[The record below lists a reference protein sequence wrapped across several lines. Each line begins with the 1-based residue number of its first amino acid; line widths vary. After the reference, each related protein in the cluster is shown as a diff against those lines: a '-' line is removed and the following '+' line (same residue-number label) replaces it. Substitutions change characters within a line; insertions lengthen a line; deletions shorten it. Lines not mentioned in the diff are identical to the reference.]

1 MLEKQST
8 RKVSLPDELLLLA
21 EKLDGKS
28 LDEKVQLS
36 LAVNLYLRKHVT
48 LEKAAQLAGQS
59 VVDFMDTLK
68 QQEIPWGEYTWDHKE
83 QDDPI
88 ISKMH
93 EELEKQ

>member
-36 LAVNLYLRKHVT
+36 LAVNLYLNKHVT
-48 LEKAAQLAGQS
+48 LEKAAHLSSQS
-59 VVDFMDTLK
+59 IVDFMDTLK
-68 QQEIPWGEYTWDHKE
+68 QQKIPWGEYTWDHKE
-83 QDDPI
+83 QDDPVI
-88 ISKMH
+88 TKMQD
-93 EELEKQ
+93 ELEKQ